1 MLLPPV
7 VGVVWTKLGRGIKL
21 KMGLDKL
28 TNVIIPPRLTQTPGP
43 DINQTRE
50 KSENYILC

>member
-7 VGVVWTKLGRGIKL
+7 VGVVWTKLGGGIKL

-28 TNVIIPPRLTQTPGP
+28 TNVIIPLRLTQTPGP